1 MLCENSREIKEMFD
15 KRTKKLHQHKNDNPE
30 TKQLS
35 SSPLNKDIEIYESSS
50 QSSQDIKWTSL
61 KNSDIKIWI
70 NDKDISNAVTLNFIR
85 KQQDTANETD
95 YANDIDQTTIK
106 DVNAESS
113 KDISSFGF
121 DFSNLDISI
130 TKDEKVTPSRKFP
143 PIRIPELWFPS
154 SSDKYSSSTEM
165 HKNKL
170 PYKYLSERKGN
181 LILISIFYLN
191 CYSFLIKTN
200 SLF

>member
-1 MLCENSREIKEMFD
+1 MFD
-15 KRTKKLHQHKNDNPE
+15 KRTKKLHQHRNDNPE

-130 TKDEKVTPSRKFP
+130 TKDEKVTPGRKFP
-143 PIRIPELWFPS
+143 PIRIPELWFQS
-154 SSDKYSSSTEM
+154 SSDKYSSSNEM

-191 CYSFLIKTN
+191 CYTF
-200 SLF
+200 SLKLTAYFS

>member
-1 MLCENSREIKEMFD
+1 M
-15 KRTKKLHQHKNDNPE
+15 
-30 TKQLS
+30 
-35 SSPLNKDIEIYESSS
+35 
-50 QSSQDIKWTSL
+50 

-95 YANDIDQTTIK
+95 YVNDIDQTTIK

-130 TKDEKVTPSRKFP
+130 TKDEKVTPGRKFP
-143 PIRIPELWFPS
+143 PIRIPEL
-154 SSDKYSSSTEM
+154 
-165 HKNKL
+165 
-170 PYKYLSERKGN
+170 
-181 LILISIFYLN
+181 
-191 CYSFLIKTN
+191 
-200 SLF
+200 